1 MALSFHYKEV
11 KIPGLPLIRR
21 PMIPIVFSHE
31 GEAFE
36 TMELLDSGADFTAF
50 TKEIADVLG
59 LDLSGPRE
67 KALGVGGDIETI
79 RSKVN
84 ITVSKAHEHYS
95 FFIPVKVLLT
105 ENSSMPPLLGRE
117 GFFDEFSITFEERAK
132 KIILKKL
139 EKTDRRQRKIRASP

>member
-11 KIPGLPLIRR
+11 KIPGLPLIKR

-36 TMELLDSGADFTAF
+36 TMRLLDSGADFTAF
-50 TKEIADVLG
+50 TKEIAEVLG

-84 ITVSKAHEHYS
+84 IMSAKPMNIRSNRSKG
-95 FFIPVKVLLT
+95 V
-105 ENSSMPPLLGRE
+105 
-117 GFFDEFSITFEERAK
+117 
-132 KIILKKL
+132 
-139 EKTDRRQRKIRASP
+139 

>member
-11 KIPGLPLIRR
+11 KIPGLPLVKR

-36 TMELLDSGADFTAF
+36 TMGLLDSGADFTAF
-50 TKEIADVLG
+50 TKEIAEVLG

-84 ITVSKAHEHYS
+84 ITISKAHEHYS
-95 FFIPVKVLLT
+95 FSIPVKVLLI
-105 ENSSMPPLLGRE
+105 ENSSTPPLLGRE
-117 GFFDEFSITFEERAK
+117 GFFDEFRITFEERAK
-132 KIILKKL
+132 KIILKKM
-139 EKTDRRQRKIRASP
+139 EKSDRRERTIRSSP